1 MMIYAF
7 ATDIPRLCWKR
18 GCEVSVVIYFSPDS
32 SHSHRRLFEDNCYY
46 LSVASVV
53 LSAAFSALT
62 LLVGRQEEHAACKN

>member
-1 MMIYAF
+1 
-7 ATDIPRLCWKR
+7 
-18 GCEVSVVIYFSPDS
+18 VSVVIYFSPDS